1 MTDAATE
8 DEIGDGPGY
17 AAAMAELEAILRE
30 LEDGEVDIDRLAEQV
45 RRAAE
50 LVRVCRG
57 RLTEAR
63 TEVTRIVA
71 ELDGVSP
78 TTGATGFEDEL
89 DGAAADP
96 AAPGQ
101 ADLGLDPGPP

>member
-1 MTDAATE
+1 LTDAAT
-8 DEIGDGPGY
+8 DGEIGDGPGY

-30 LEDGEVDIDRLAEQV
+30 LEDGEIDIDRLAEQV
-45 RRAAE
+45 RRAAD

-71 ELDGVSP
+71 ELDGS
-78 TTGATGFEDEL
+78 GATGFEEDL
-89 DGAAADP
+89 DGAADP
-96 AAPGQ
+96 VAPGQ